1 MGKGIKVWLTQ
12 EERKELEKYSTTGTH
27 NAHLINRAKIMLAL
41 DTSEGRKP
49 DTQEEIAKHIG
60 VSRQALIDARSAFLE
75 TESIDNFLQ
84 RKKRETT
91 PREIKVTGEVEAHI
105 IALACSKA
113 PEGYAKWTL
122 RLLAEKA
129 VELEYVDSLSH
140 MSVNRVL
147 KKHNLSLT

>member
-60 VSRQALIDARSAFLE
+60 VSRQALIDARTAFLE
-75 TESIDNFLQ
+75 TESRCRRRN
-84 RKKRETT
+84 
-91 PREIKVTGEVEAHI
+91 
-105 IALACSKA
+105 
-113 PEGYAKWTL
+113 
-122 RLLAEKA
+122 
-129 VELEYVDSLSH
+129 
-140 MSVNRVL
+140 
-147 KKHNLSLT
+147 